1 MKVVLDT
8 NVIISGLLVPDGP
21 PGEIIHLWIENK
33 LTVVLSQALIEEYLE
48 VISRPKFKN
57 MGTLLDRQDILINLI
72 ELNRTVFV
80 NPKESLVVIQDDPE
94 DNRVLEC
101 AAEGAAEFI
110 ISGDSHLLGLKEF
123 RRIRIVT
130 PAEFLKSLTHY

>member
-8 NVIISGLLVPDGP
+8 NVIISGLLASDGP
-21 PGEIIHLWIENK
+21 PGEIIHLWIDDK
-33 LTVVLSQALIEEYLE
+33 LTVILSQALIEEYLE

-57 MGTLLDRQDILINLI
+57 IGTLLERHEVLINLI
-72 ELNRTVFV
+72 EQNRTVFV
-80 NPKESLVVIQDDPE
+80 SPKESLAVIHDDPE

-110 ISGDSHLLGLKEF
+110 ISGDSHLLGLKEYCG
-123 RRIRIVT
+123 IQIVT
-130 PAEFLKSLTHY
+130 PAEFLTAHAY